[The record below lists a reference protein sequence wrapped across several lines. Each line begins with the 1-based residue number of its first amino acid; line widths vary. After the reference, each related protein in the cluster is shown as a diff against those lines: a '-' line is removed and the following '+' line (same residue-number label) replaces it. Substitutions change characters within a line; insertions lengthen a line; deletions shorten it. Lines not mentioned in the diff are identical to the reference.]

1 MVPLVQVAVR
11 DKGGGRKHL
20 FHIQSEE
27 ITTYLTAVRLVLKEI
42 PTARTA
48 LVSMPIGMSD

>member
-1 MVPLVQVAVR
+1 MVPLIQVAVR
-11 DKGGGRKHL
+11 DEKGGKHL

-27 ITTYLTAVRLVLKEI
+27 VTTYMAAVRLVLREF

-48 LVSMPIGMSD
+48 LVSMPIGVSD

>member
-11 DKGGGRKHL
+11 DVNGQKHL

-27 ITTYLTAVRLVLKEI
+27 VKTYLDAVHLVAHEF
-42 PTARTA
+42 PAARTA

>member
-11 DKGGGRKHL
+11 DKGGQKHL
-20 FHIQSEE
+20 FHIQSED
-27 ITTYLTAVRLVLKEI
+27 IRTYLAAVRLVLQEF
-42 PTARTA
+42 PTTRTA

>member
-11 DKGGGRKHL
+11 DKDGQKHL
-20 FHIQSEE
+20 FHIQSED
-27 ITTYLTAVRLVLKEI
+27 IRTYLATVRLVLQEF
-42 PTARTA
+42 PTAKTA